1 MADDASMLK
10 LIQGAEIYGPEP
22 MGKKDVLITGDK
34 IGIIQGH
41 IDIGKDIDI
50 ELIDAQG
57 RLLVPG
63 FIDSHVHII
72 GGGGEG
78 GFATRTPEI
87 MLSDI
92 TRGGVTTVVGC
103 LGTDE
108 TTRTLTN
115 ILAKANSL
123 VEEGI
128 SCYLYTGSYHIPVK
142 TLTGS
147 IQDDIVL
154 IDKMIGVGEIAVSDH
169 RSSQPTVEELTKIA
183 AAARVG
189 GMLSGKAGIV
199 NVHVGDG
206 PGKLSMLEQIADTT
220 EIPITQF
227 IPTHLGRNPDL
238 FIAAIHY
245 AKKGGLIDFTTSAPE
260 WSFQKGNIKC
270 SKALKQAIGH
280 GVSTDSVSFS
290 SDGQGS
296 LPFFDETGI
305 FQGLTVGEVGSLFR
319 EVRDAVQEE
328 KIPLEIALKAITS
341 NPARN
346 LRLASKGR
354 IRVGSDADLVLLDT
368 TLDIE
373 TVISRGRIMIR
384 GKEIVVRG
392 TFEEQ

>member
-1 MADDASMLK
+1 MLT
-10 LIQGAEIYGPEP
+10 LVQGADIYAPESL
-22 MGKKDVLITGDK
+22 GKKDVLVTGDK
-34 IGIIQGH
+34 IGVIQEQ
-41 IDIGKDIDI
+41 IDIGKRLDI
-50 ELIDAQG
+50 ELIDAKG
-57 RLLVPG
+57 ELLVPG

-78 GFATRTPEI
+78 GFTTRTPEI

-92 TRGGVTTVVGC
+92 TTGGVTTVVGC

-108 TTRTLTN
+108 TTRTLHN
-115 ILAKANSL
+115 LLAKARAL
-123 VEEGI
+123 EEEGI

-154 IDKMIGVGEIAVSDH
+154 IDKVIGVGEIALSDH
-169 RSSQPTVEELTKIA
+169 RSSQPTLDELTKIA

-238 FIAAIHY
+238 LTSAIRY
-245 AKKGGLIDFTTSAPE
+245 ARKGGLIDLTTSAPE
-260 WSFQKGNIKC
+260 WSFKKGNIKC
-270 SKALKQAIGH
+270 SKALKQIIEYD
-280 GVSTDSVSFS
+280 VSVDNVSFS

-296 LPFFDETGI
+296 LPLFDEKGA
-305 FQGLTVGEVGSLFR
+305 FKGLEVGKVNSLFK
-319 EVRDAVQEE
+319 EVRDVVLEE
-328 KIPLEIALKAITS
+328 KIPLETALKVITS

-346 LRLASKGR
+346 LRLTSKGI
-354 IRVGSDADLVLLDT
+354 IRVGNDADLVLLDEN
-368 TLDIE
+368 LDID
-373 TVISRGRIMIR
+373 TVLSRGRIMISN
-384 GKEIVVRG
+384 KEIMVRG
-392 TFEEQ
+392 TFETQ